1 MGFATDDLLTN
12 SVPTATAT
20 ISSKH
25 TGTQVRHTGK
35 AVANQKGISSHK
47 TTKFLIHTRQ
57 SYIFFLNFYAVD
69 HTI

>member
-25 TGTQVRHTGK
+25 TGK
-35 AVANQKGISSHK
+35 AAANQKGISSRK